1 MRRLI
6 FIIVFLCL
14 GLVSQAQVFYSND
27 LTNQAN
33 TKIISGYIKI
43 TVDTDKEMV
52 YVDRPNMKVCFKLI
66 DAQIKQENC
75 FTTITYV
82 IEGVRNLRY
91 IFYIVGNRVDKA
103 IVFPEFDIIGQHA
116 KAEKL

>member
-1 MRRLI
+1 MKRLI
-6 FIIVFLCL
+6 FIIAFLCL
-14 GLVSQAQVFYSND
+14 GIFAQAQVFYSND
-27 LTNQAN
+27 LTNQEN

-43 TVDTDKEMV
+43 TVDTDKGIV

-66 DAQIKQENC
+66 DAQIKQDNG

-82 IEGVRNLRY
+82 IEGARNLRY
-91 IFYIVGNRVDKA
+91 IFYIVGNRVDIA

-116 KAEKL
+116 KVEKL